1 MAMNKQTLHTLV
13 GAATLL
19 VAAFVV
25 FISHQGGPRETASG
39 YPIVGRFASIDGIG
53 VGTKVLLTGIEIG
66 KVAGYTYDL
75 EGQRA
80 IVTFTIRDDI
90 KIPLDS
96 VALIV
101 SDGLL
106 GAKYIKIQPGG
117 EIDMMQSGDE
127 FEYVQDAIAFEEIL
141 EKVILNAEQQRSRDK
156 EKDDAKPE
164 PNQASIESPEPAS
177 TERTTLTEAVKIR

>member
-1 MAMNKQTLHTLV
+1 MNKQTLHTVV

-25 FISHQGGPRETASG
+25 FISHQGGPRETTSG

-80 IVTFTIRDDI
+80 IVTFTIKEDI

-141 EKVILNAEQQRSRDK
+141 EKVILNAEQQRSK
-156 EKDDAKPE
+156 EKDDTKPE
-164 PNQASIESPEPAS
+164 PNQASIESSEPVSAA
-177 TERTTLTEAVKIR
+177 RTTLTEAVKIR

>member
-1 MAMNKQTLHTLV
+1 MKKQTLHMFV
-13 GAATLL
+13 GAAVLV
-19 VAAFVV
+19 VAAFVFV
-25 FISHQGGPRETASG
+25 ISHQGGPREATSG

-66 KVAGYTYDL
+66 QVSSYSYDL

-80 IVTFTIRDDI
+80 IVTFIVQDYI

-106 GAKYIKIQPGG
+106 GAKYVKIQPGG
-117 EIDMMQSGDE
+117 ELEMMQSGDE

-141 EKVILNAEQQRSRDK
+141 EKVILNAEQQRNKKK
-156 EKDDAKPE
+156 EEDAKPE
-164 PNQASIESPEPAS
+164 PNRASFENPAPA
-177 TERTTLTEAVKIR
+177 TAARTTLMEPVQIR

>member
-13 GAATLL
+13 GAAALL
-19 VAAFVV
+19 VAAFVFV
-25 FISHQGGPRETASG
+25 ISHQGGPRETASG

-80 IVTFTIRDDI
+80 IVTFTIEDDI

-106 GAKYIKIQPGG
+106 GSKYIKIQPGG
-117 EIDMMQSGDE
+117 EIDMMQGGDE

-141 EKVILNAEQQRSRDK
+141 EKVILNAEQQRNKNK
-156 EKDDAKPE
+156 EKDESEPK
-164 PNQASIESPEPAS
+164 PNQASIDSPGSVSAV
-177 TERTTLTEAVKIR
+177 RTTLTESVKIR

>member
-25 FISHQGGPRETASG
+25 FISHQGGPRETTSG

-141 EKVILNAEQQRSRDK
+141 EKVILNAEQQRGKNK

-164 PNQASIESPEPAS
+164 PNQASIESPAPAS
-177 TERTTLTEAVKIR
+177 TAPTTLTEAVKIR